1 MITSTI
7 SKEVLIMGNE
17 KYTQKVIE
25 AFQSA
30 QQIAALHYNQELSSV
45 HMLMGLTKEPEGLLN
60 TIFSECHTDVPML
73 QARLEQLLKKI
84 PSVKG
89 SSQLSM
95 STEMVRVIGKAQ
107 QLADSMHDEY
117 ISTEHILMGIVSES
131 DDEVQQLCR
140 EFGLTQD
147 KIMSTIKAN
156 RKANVNSDNPEENYK
171 ALEKYGRDLTAAARQ
186 NKLDPVIGRET
197 KSAAPSKFSRAAVRT
212 TRSSSVNRVS
222 ARRLSSKA
230 WPAVSSAATSRNR

>member
-1 MITSTI
+1 MSYRRPHAPGPLGT
-7 SKEVLIMGNE
+7 V
-17 KYTQKVIE
+17 
-25 AFQSA
+25 
-30 QQIAALHYNQELSSV
+30 
-45 HMLMGLTKEPEGLLN
+45 
-60 TIFSECHTDVPML
+60 
-73 QARLEQLLKKI
+73 LKKI

-147 KIMSTIKAN
+147 KIMSTIK
-156 RKANVNSDNPEENYK
+156 
-171 ALEKYGRDLTAAARQ
+171 LTARLTSTAITP
-186 NKLDPVIGRET
+186 K
-197 KSAAPSKFSRAAVRT
+197 KT
-212 TRSSSVNRVS
+212 TRPWKNT
-222 ARRLSSKA
+222 
-230 WPAVSSAATSRNR
+230 AAT

>member
-1 MITSTI
+1 
-7 SKEVLIMGNE
+7 MGNE

-117 ISTEHILMGIVSES
+117 ISTEHILLGSKPHFKVQLIELSGRTIRPCILITEAGSNLEVLIYSGYHQQLLILLRCLWQCIKFSFIVS
-131 DDEVQQLCR
+131 
-140 EFGLTQD
+140 
-147 KIMSTIKAN
+147 
-156 RKANVNSDNPEENYK
+156 
-171 ALEKYGRDLTAAARQ
+171 GRDNIISCSFRRRCAKNRSLY
-186 NKLDPVIGRET
+186 LH
-197 KSAAPSKFSRAAVRT
+197 KSHLCHFFAKEPDDI
-212 TRSSSVNRVS
+212 RSEDHIIHDLLVS
-222 ARRLSSKA
+222 
-230 WPAVSSAATSRNR
+230 

>member
-1 MITSTI
+1 
-7 SKEVLIMGNE
+7 MGNE

-131 DDEVQQLCR
+131 
-140 EFGLTQD
+140 
-147 KIMSTIKAN
+147 
-156 RKANVNSDNPEENYK
+156 
-171 ALEKYGRDLTAAARQ
+171 AA
-186 NKLDPVIGRET
+186 
-197 KSAAPSKFSRAAVRT
+197 SPSCSRARCAMRWNSAPLIRAPECHT
-212 TRSSSVNRVS
+212 NMPECMDFAHRSGNE
-222 ARRLSSKA
+222 
-230 WPAVSSAATSRNR
+230 

>member
-1 MITSTI
+1 
-7 SKEVLIMGNE
+7 MGNE

-186 NKLDPVIGRET
+186 NKLDPVIGRDDEIRRT
-197 KSAAPSKFSRAAVRT
+197 IEILSRRRLAD